1 LGEPPARVLD
11 AYVSAAGVSRVLT
24 PRGGVAGA
32 LAILL
37 SQPGLRGA
45 TVSIAPTEHGA
56 TIRVHS
62 ALTSDVTRAS
72 PVQFAPSLAGA
83 VAAGVPF
90 MLNVGDLSRAA
101 PTVLRA
107 TAQLGI
113 VSGLGPLLSRLGAAL
128 TSEEVNVAG
137 VVSLFE
143 HESAVLVTAG
153 GGAPGLAVVART
165 SSPGAARVAL
175 ARLESPLAQ
184 IFTPTGS
191 TAGQVP
197 EWSDRQ
203 VGTVTA
209 RQFAFGPGLQV
220 DYAVVGSQVVISTN
234 LAGVAAVA
242 GVRHSLADS
251 AAYSRVS
258 SNRPSRVTSLVF
270 LDFSQLLSLGEQT
283 GLVRSSRVRRLSP
296 DLDRI
301 RTVGASSTAGEA
313 ETTAELFLEIS

>member
-1 LGEPPARVLD
+1 
-11 AYVSAAGVSRVLT
+11 
-24 PRGGVAGA
+24 
-32 LAILL
+32 
-37 SQPGLRGA
+37 
-45 TVSIAPTEHGA
+45 
-56 TIRVHS
+56 
-62 ALTSDVTRAS
+62 
-72 PVQFAPSLAGA
+72 
-83 VAAGVPF
+83 
-90 MLNVGDLSRAA
+90 
-101 PTVLRA
+101 
-107 TAQLGI
+107 
-113 VSGLGPLLSRLGAAL
+113 
-128 TSEEVNVAG
+128 VAG

-234 LAGVAAVA
+234 LAGVAVA